1 MKPRAM
7 TEAELETQI
16 VALWN
21 GRPRPQRTSEH
32 VIPFYNWLVDYA
44 PWLIPGSSVSVE
56 RVRELVEPHTTS
68 ADASA
73 DAFARH
79 QNRRDHSTK

>member
-1 MKPRAM
+1 MKPRAI

-21 GRPRPQRTSEH
+21 GRPRPQRTSAH

-44 PWLIPGSSVSVE
+44 PWLIPGSSVTVD

-68 ADASA
+68 ADASD
-73 DAFARH
+73 DARALQPSRGD
-79 QNRRDHSTK
+79 N